1 MVEIEFYFRGS
12 ITSIQSNFND
22 SMKKIC
28 MNFAQKV
35 SIDLNNIFFCYNGNK
50 INMNLKC
57 SDVIKNLDKERKK
70 MSIVV
75 NEINDTIINTKNMM
89 IKANYP
95 ICPKCLENSKIQIK
109 DYKINI
115 FGCAKEHITNNILL
129 EKYEDTQKI
138 NISKI
143 ICQVCNANNKSNTY
157 NNEFYLC
164 NSCQINLCPLCKE
177 KHEKKHNIVNWDLKD
192 FYCKEHND
200 LYYSFCQ
207 TCKKNL
213 CIICEN
219 AHNNHEIISYG
230 KLMPNVDKLRNK
242 LNESRDIINK
252 FKNDIKEVIFRLNK
266 VMDNIDIIYNINNNI
281 LNNFIIKNRNIMV
294 LENIN
299 NINSNLLIND
309 IININEESNIIKK
322 VERTLDI
329 YNEITNINSTN
340 DNETKYLN
348 DSKIIR
354 DGSSSKMIKNW
365 IAPDKNVN
373 FTLLYRATR
382 DGDSYSDF
390 HSKCKDAPNI
400 SFIKLDNGRI
410 IGGYTTI
417 PWIEEDNCYIPDKD
431 AFIFSIDSKEKYDL
445 KKKLNGKYAI
455 YHKTSLYCCCYGY
468 CGDDLAVHENFLK
481 SNESYCCGNGIY
493 KSFDTN
499 NLKMIGIDKEGTI
512 NIGIKELEVY
522 KVNIEDEINLG
533 NNLIS
538 RASSAKSIGI
548 NESKIITDLNDIKM
562 IRKWIEVNNNIQ
574 FQLLYR
580 ATRDGDSVSDF
591 HSKCHNESPT
601 IAIIKTENGRIIGGF
616 TTIPWLR
623 EDKSY
628 ISDKDAFIFSID
640 SKEKYNLKKELN
652 GEYAIYHSNLSYC
665 CCFGYCGDDL
675 AVGNKFLKGNNS
687 YCCGNGDNYY
697 SFQTDNNKLMGID
710 KKGKIDFKI
719 IELEIFKINY

>member
-1 MVEIEFYFRGS
+1 
-12 ITSIQSNFND
+12 
-22 SMKKIC
+22 
-28 MNFAQKV
+28 
-35 SIDLNNIFFCYNGNK
+35 
-50 INMNLKC
+50 
-57 SDVIKNLDKERKK
+57 
-70 MSIVV
+70 
-75 NEINDTIINTKNMM
+75 MM
-89 IKANYP
+89 IKRNYP

-177 KHEKKHNIVNWDLKD
+177 NHEKKHNIVNWDLKD

-309 IININEESNIIKK
+309 IVNINEESNIIKK

-329 YNEITNINSTN
+329 YNEITNINSKN
-340 DNETKYLN
+340 DNETNYLN

-354 DGSSSKMIKNW
+354 DGSYSKMIKNW

-382 DGDSYSDF
+382 D
-390 HSKCKDAPNI
+390 
-400 SFIKLDNGRI
+400 
-410 IGGYTTI
+410 
-417 PWIEEDNCYIPDKD
+417 
-431 AFIFSIDSKEKYDL
+431 
-445 KKKLNGKYAI
+445 
-455 YHKTSLYCCCYGY
+455 
-468 CGDDLAVHENFLK
+468 
-481 SNESYCCGNGIY
+481 
-493 KSFDTN
+493 
-499 NLKMIGIDKEGTI
+499 
-512 NIGIKELEVY
+512 
-522 KVNIEDEINLG
+522 
-533 NNLIS
+533 
-538 RASSAKSIGI
+538 
-548 NESKIITDLNDIKM
+548 
-562 IRKWIEVNNNIQ
+562 
-574 FQLLYR
+574 
-580 ATRDGDSVSDF
+580 
-591 HSKCHNESPT
+591 
-601 IAIIKTENGRIIGGF
+601 
-616 TTIPWLR
+616 
-623 EDKSY
+623 
-628 ISDKDAFIFSID
+628 
-640 SKEKYNLKKELN
+640 
-652 GEYAIYHSNLSYC
+652 
-665 CCFGYCGDDL
+665 
-675 AVGNKFLKGNNS
+675 
-687 YCCGNGDNYY
+687 
-697 SFQTDNNKLMGID
+697 
-710 KKGKIDFKI
+710 
-719 IELEIFKINY
+719 